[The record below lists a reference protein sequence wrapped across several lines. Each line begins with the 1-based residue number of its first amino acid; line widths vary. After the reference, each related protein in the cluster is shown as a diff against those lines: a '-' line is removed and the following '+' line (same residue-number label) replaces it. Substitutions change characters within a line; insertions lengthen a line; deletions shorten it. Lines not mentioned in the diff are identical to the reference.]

1 MKEISIQEL
10 HQDTNQWVKLAARK
24 ERIIITDGG
33 QPIAALS
40 AFEPSPVLKR
50 LPDREEKITK
60 RSMIKTDSAD
70 YVSEMRG

>member
-10 HQDTNQWVKLAARK
+10 HNDTDQGVRLAATR

-33 QPIAALS
+33 QPIAALTPI
-40 AFEPSPVLKR
+40 EPSPKR
-50 LPDREEKITK
+50 LPDREEKINR
-60 RSMIKTDSAD
+60 RSRIETDSAD